1 MKMDNNEVA
10 ALLNNI
16 GDTLEIIGES
26 SFRVGAY
33 RRAAGVISALPRDIN
48 DIRRDKGGL
57 TSIQGVGKGIAEK
70 LAELLDTGKMSYY
83 EELKEKLPGSLV
95 ELIHI
100 QGVGPKKAKLFYDEL
115 GVKSVDGLEK
125 ALQEH
130 LVKDLPGMGVK
141 TEDNILRGLEL
152 YKNQTGRLLLSQ
164 ALPAAEKIISYL
176 QRYSEAKEIS
186 TAGSLRRWRE
196 TIGDIDILAAT
207 DKPRKVADEFCGY
220 TDVVSVLAKGET
232 KCSVL
237 LHNGLQVDLRMIKPA
252 QFGSALQYFTGSK
265 GHNVHLRELAKERGQ
280 KLSEYGLFTL
290 EGNRRVAGTTEA
302 QIYNELGLS
311 YIEPVLREDK
321 GELEAAAAGKLPNL
335 IKLADIRGDLHA
347 HTQAS
352 DGQSSLEEM
361 AQFARKLGYQYLAI
375 SDHAQTLKV
384 AHGLDLKRFEEQWRQ
399 IAELNSRWENFRLLR
414 AVELNINSAG
424 KTDFPDE
431 VLARFDV
438 VAASIHTGFTQ
449 DKEQITYRTVT
460 AMANPHIDIIC
471 HPTGRILGRRLPYA
485 IDLME
490 VFKAAKKT
498 GTVLELNSFP
508 DRLDLNDD
516 QLREAK
522 RHGVKF
528 AISTD
533 AHHFGHLANMRYG
546 LHTAQR
552 GWLSADDVI
561 NTLPVDSLLK
571 SLNNSGRKVPPA
583 GQKKRT
589 RPRF

>member
-1 MKMDNNEVA
+1 MDNSEIA

-16 GDTLEIIGES
+16 GDMLEIIGES

-33 RRAAGVISALPRDIN
+33 RRAANVISALPRDIN
-48 DIRRDKGGL
+48 DIRGDKQGL

-70 LAELLDTGKMSYY
+70 LAQLLDTGKMDYY
-83 EELKEKLPGSLV
+83 EELKTKLPGSLV

-100 QGVGPKKAKLFYDEL
+100 QGVGPKKAKLFYEEL
-115 GVKSVDGLEK
+115 GVESVDDLEK

-130 LVKDLPGMGVK
+130 RVKDLPGMGVK

-152 YKNQTGRLLLSQ
+152 YKKQSGRLLLSQ
-164 ALPAAEKIISYL
+164 AVPAAEKIINYL
-176 QRYSEAKEIS
+176 QKYSDVTEIS

-207 DKPRKVADEFCGY
+207 NKPRQVADEFCNY
-220 TDVVSVLAKGET
+220 PDVVSVLAKGET

-237 LHNGLQVDLRMIKPA
+237 LHNGLQVDLRLMKPA

-265 GHNVHLRELAKERGQ
+265 LHNIHLRELAKKRGL
-280 KLSEYGLFTL
+280 KLSEYGLFNL
-290 EGNRRVAGTTEA
+290 AGNKLLAGADEA
-302 QIYNELGLS
+302 DIYNELGLD

-321 GELEAAAAGKLPNL
+321 GEIEATAAGKLPDL
-335 IKLADIRGDLHA
+335 IKLSDIKGDLHA

-361 AQFARKLGYQYLAI
+361 AAFAQKLGYQYLAI

-399 IAELNSRWENFRLLR
+399 IAELNRQWEDFTLLT
-414 AVELNINSAG
+414 AVELNINSEG

-431 VLARFDV
+431 VLARFDI

-449 DKEQITYRTVT
+449 DKERITYRTIT

-471 HPTGRILGRRLPYA
+471 HPTGRILDRRPPYA
-485 IDLME
+485 IDLVQ
-490 VFKAAKKT
+490 VFAAAKKT
-498 GTVLELNSFP
+498 GTILELNAFP

-516 QLREAK
+516 QLRAAK
-522 RHGVKF
+522 RYGVKF
-528 AISTD
+528 AINTD

-552 GWLSADDVI
+552 GWLTSADVI
-561 NTLPVDSLLK
+561 NTLPIDSLLK
-571 SLNNSGRKVPPA
+571 SL
-583 GQKKRT
+583 
-589 RPRF
+589 